1 MTTVIS
7 ILSGGMGSANAA
19 MQPQPEGDRPDFSE
33 LLKTAEADA
42 SQPVTSTSAES
53 KGEVNDSETAASG
66 QADEPAKDAAGS
78 EQGQDPE
85 DSQRPEMAGQHTT
98 ETTAPDQPVS
108 DEDAGA
114 ARLNTAA
121 VPPRTGNLLPEAA
134 TSGTGAPAADDRLPP
149 GRPEQAVAARQP
161 AEPSVLQQV
170 ASEPAGRAEAGLQI
184 NAGAQGKA
192 DADSTKGNE
201 PGRHQS
207 DTLAKGADVVPDDV
221 VPDDVAP
228 DKVKASDH
236 GDKGNR
242 PQGAGS
248 AVQPLP
254 AGAAQGNVADAD
266 SASVASNQNKT
277 AGVATESGQGA
288 VNTGTAARRD
298 EQIPAGEQT
307 AAQRSDKAVTTEQSL
322 ARAAGPGD
330 IQVSSA
336 DSRPVAEQ
344 AQSVQSGLKPP
355 SETAPAQHNTVNA
368 VTGQSK
374 GGQVPATP
382 GMEGQSGT
390 QRITQPAQTAGTAD
404 LTQPEVTADNGH
416 DEPAAPLRQETAA
429 AQKEAQRQTAAPD
442 WLAQIEHGRRWAQ
455 QGSAELKTDAP
466 AVTSDEMGLSAADSS
481 AGEAKDQDGSAGEN
495 AGRGERLAEAMANM
509 ASAAGAENTA
519 RASSEQQSQPAAAI
533 SATRDVAGAMPER
546 AAQPQADRLLNL
558 HQASPEHN
566 ARQLS
571 QQVQVM
577 INQDLQEA
585 DIRLN
590 PSELGGMR
598 IQLKF
603 EQGEVSMHI
612 QAQHAQARDMLEQAM
627 PRLRDMLS
635 QQGIQLGQGQ
645 VGSFAGQQQGSA
657 QNGGSGQGA
666 TGRENGH
673 NSSSFEQGRNDDET
687 AYGGY
692 APDAQVRDGR
702 IDFFA

>member
-7 ILSGGMGSANAA
+7 ILSGGMGSASAA
-19 MQPQPEGDRPDFSE
+19 MQPQPEGERADFSE

-53 KGEVNDSETAASG
+53 KGEVNAGDSETTASG
-66 QADEPAKDAAGS
+66 QTDEPAKDAAGS
-78 EQGQDPE
+78 EQGQDTE
-85 DSQRPEMAGQHTT
+85 GSDRPEAAGQHTT
-98 ETTAPDQPVS
+98 ETTPSSQVVTE
-108 DEDAGA
+108 EDGGA
-114 ARLNTAA
+114 AQLNTAA
-121 VPPRTGNLLPEAA
+121 APPRAGNSLPEAA
-134 TSGTGAPAADDRLPP
+134 TSGIIAPAADERLQP
-149 GRPEQAVAARQP
+149 GRSELLVAARQP

-170 ASEPAGRAEAGLQI
+170 ASEPAGRAEGGFQI
-184 NAGAQGKA
+184 NAGAQGKS
-192 DADSTKGNE
+192 DADSSKGNE
-201 PGRHQS
+201 PGRYLS
-207 DTLAKGADVVPDDV
+207 ETPAKGADVVPDDV
-221 VPDDVAP
+221 AP
-228 DKVKASDH
+228 DNVKASEH

-242 PQGAGS
+242 SQGAGS

-254 AGAAQGNVADAD
+254 AGAALGNVADVD
-266 SASVASNQNKT
+266 SAPLASHQNKT
-277 AGVATESGQGA
+277 AGATAETGQGA

-298 EQIPAGEQT
+298 EQTQAAEQA
-307 AAQRSDKAVTTEQSL
+307 AAQRSDRKAATTEQNL
-322 ARAAGPGD
+322 VRAAGQGD
-330 IQVSSA
+330 TKIFSA

-344 AQSVQSGLKPP
+344 AQSVHGGQKPQ
-355 SETAPAQHNTVNA
+355 SETAPDQHNSVKA

-374 GGQVPATP
+374 GEQVPAAA
-382 GMEGQSGT
+382 GMESQSVT
-390 QRITQPAQTAGTAD
+390 QRIAQPPQTTGAAD
-404 LTQPEVTADNGH
+404 LTRPEVTADND
-416 DEPAAPLRQETAA
+416 DEPAAPLRQESVAA
-429 AQKEAQRQTAAPD
+429 AQKESQRQTAPPD

-455 QGSAELKTDAP
+455 QGSAEPKTDAP
-466 AVTSDEMGLSAADSS
+466 AVTNDEMSLSAADSS
-481 AGEAKDQDGSAGEN
+481 AGEAKDQDGSASEN

-519 RASSEQQSQPAAAI
+519 KAGSEQQSQPAAAI
-533 SATRDVAGAMPER
+533 TATRDVAGTIPER

-692 APDAQVRDGR
+692 ATDAQIRDGR

>member
-7 ILSGGMGSANAA
+7 ILSGGMGSASAA
-19 MQPQPEGDRPDFSE
+19 MQPQPEGDRADFSE

-42 SQPVTSTSAES
+42 SQPVTSTSTES
-53 KGEVNDSETAASG
+53 KGEVNAGDSETAASG

-85 DSQRPEMAGQHTT
+85 DSQRPETVGQHTT

-114 ARLNTAA
+114 AQLNTAV
-121 VPPRTGNLLPEAA
+121 VPLRAGNLLPEAA
-134 TSGTGAPAADDRLPP
+134 TSGTGAPAADERLQPA
-149 GRPEQAVAARQP
+149 RPEQAVAARQP

-170 ASEPAGRAEAGLQI
+170 ASEPAGRAEAGSQI
-184 NAGAQGKA
+184 NAGAQGKS
-192 DADSTKGNE
+192 DADSSKGNE

-207 DTLAKGADVVPDDV
+207 DTLVKGADV

-254 AGAAQGNVADAD
+254 AGAVQGNVADAD
-266 SASVASNQNKT
+266 SAPLASHQNKT
-277 AGVATESGQGA
+277 AGVAAESGLVA

-307 AAQRSDKAVTTEQSL
+307 AAQRSDRQAVTTEQNL
-322 ARAAGPGD
+322 VRATDPGN
-330 IQVSSA
+330 ILVSSA

-344 AQSVQSGLKPP
+344 AQSVQSGQKPP

-390 QRITQPAQTAGTAD
+390 QRIAQPVQAAGTAD

-416 DEPAAPLRQETAA
+416 DEPAAPLRQETVA
-429 AQKEAQRQTAAPD
+429 AQKEAQRQTAPPD
-442 WLAQIEHGRRWAQ
+442 WLAQIEHGRRWVQ
-455 QGSAELKTDAP
+455 QGSAEPKADAP
-466 AVTSDEMGLSAADSS
+466 AVTNDEITLSAADSS

-519 RASSEQQSQPAAAI
+519 RAGSEQQSQPAAAI
-533 SATRDVAGAMPER
+533 TATRDVAGAIPER

-687 AYGGY
+687 AYGSY
-692 APDAQVRDGR
+692 VPDAQVRDGR